1 MFPSELT
8 DTNMSNETSKS
19 HQARADDYARYFHG
33 RGLDIGCGADKLTID
48 GCQID
53 GWDLPQGDAQFLD
66 GIEFTD
72 YDFVYSSHCLEH
84 MVDVETALFHW
95 SGVIRPDG
103 ILYIVVPDFLLYEQ
117 GVFPSR
123 FNGDHKQMF
132 TLFDVIIRDEQGN
145 RPPNFFTVRDMVSLG
160 RKFGLELI
168 DSRIEAHGYDF
179 TKWLSGTDQ
188 TLGHAMAQCVFVFRK
203 K

>member
-1 MFPSELT
+1 
-8 DTNMSNETSKS
+8 MSNESAK
-19 HQARADDYARYFHG
+19 ARQLREQDYARYFHG

-48 GCQID
+48 GCTID

-66 GIEFTD
+66 EIERTD

-84 MVDVETALFHW
+84 MVDVETALVHW
-95 SGVIRPDG
+95 AAVLKPDG

-123 FNGDHKQMF
+123 FNTDHKQMF
-132 TLFDVIIRDEQGN
+132 SLFHLDCADDKGRPVQ
-145 RPPNFFTVRDMVSLG
+145 PPNFFTVREMVSLG
-160 RKFGLELI
+160 RGIGLELL
-168 DSRIEAHGYDF
+168 DARIEAHGYQF
-179 TKWLSGTDQ
+179 AKFGSGEDQ
-188 TLGHAMAQCVFVFRK
+188 TLGNAMAQCVFVFRK